1 MIPPASLLVTWTV
14 LSSQETLEKVRRGL
28 QPLAEEWS
36 GVKLKHTA
44 TYGVRR
50 YTNGSWLTSHV
61 DRFNTHV
68 ISAIINLGQS
78 VSEDWP
84 LYIKDNEGE
93 DHGVVLAP
101 GEMVWY
107 ESARAVHGRPQPFR
121 GEYYDNLF
129 IHFSPAGGWYS
140 QPFTVGRRPRGQ
152 PFSVEELRG
161 DQ

>member
-14 LSSQETLEKVRRGL
+14 PSSQETLEKVRRGL

-84 LYIKDNEGE
+84 LYIKDNDGE

-152 PFSVEELRG
+152 PFSIEELRG
-161 DQ
+161 AR